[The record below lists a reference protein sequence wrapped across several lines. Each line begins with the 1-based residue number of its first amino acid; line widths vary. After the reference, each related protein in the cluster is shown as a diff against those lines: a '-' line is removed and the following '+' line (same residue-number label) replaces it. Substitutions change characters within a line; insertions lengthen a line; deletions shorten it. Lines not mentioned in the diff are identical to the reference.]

1 MNKVRYIS
9 AICLLLCSL
18 AVSAQTFERVYDN
31 NFWNRSRNVT
41 GVRQDSVSRSYA
53 ELYGGY
59 ESGEF
64 RDTWQ
69 AEESWHAGA
78 VTASIQHMDKMSLT
92 GSFSFTQTEGY
103 RQCGSMFINPGFY
116 PVDILE
122 FTPGRKTL
130 QEYRFNGGISYDV
143 ASKWRIGARMD
154 FESANISKKK
164 DLRHMNYLLDMTVTP
179 GFMYHDGDFAVG
191 ASAIF
196 RKTSERIE
204 AEQVGTSESS
214 YYAFLDKG
222 LMYGVHSVWNG
233 SGLHLEESGVNGF
246 PVKDFTYGGAVQL
259 QYKGVFA
266 ELEYSETSGTVGE
279 KEYIWFLFPGKEA
292 KAMLGFR
299 HNSGNET
306 HLGRVNL
313 GWKQRSLDENVL
325 EKVSEN
331 GVATV
336 ICHGKNRI
344 FTEGIWNLSPEYEY
358 IADRIEFMEVKRGVY
373 WSLKTRA
380 LTLYR
385 VELNIEA
392 LFDNLPGLE
401 GDIGICIVHRSL
413 LQSLCHAMLSVI
425 PYRARVEHNLATI
438 ALSLNAHRPPLVTQH
453 RPSDRAWNA
462 MQSGSITTL
471 RRLEHRKWHWVA
483 VLLKDSKLT
492 LCGIIDR
499 YNIRVDLCPILIA
512 IV

>member
-78 VTASIQHMDKMSLT
+78 VTASIQHMEKMSLT

-179 GFMYHDGDFAVG
+179 GFMYHDGNFAVG

-358 IADRIEFMEVKRGVY
+358 IADRIEFKARLDLDWQEGIASQMYPYISTQRLMTGNAYFRTRLHLGIFDLDINFRTGWGDVTNSSRTADAASGVEG
-373 WSLKTRA
+373 KP
-380 LTLYR
+380 YR
-385 VELNIEA
+385 
-392 LFDNLPGLE
+392 LE
-401 GDIGICIVHRSL
+401 GWYNRHIEFMTAPYIGAGAAIKCNFWKGMYVKASG
-413 LQSLCHAMLSVI
+413 
-425 PYRARVEHNLATI
+425 EWLAGECFRI
-438 ALSLNAHRPPLVTQH
+438 INGPGRLE
-453 RPSDRAWNA
+453 
-462 MQSGSITTL
+462 TTL
-471 RRLEHRKWHWVA
+471 RI
-483 VLLKDSKLT
+483 
-492 LCGIIDR
+492 G
-499 YNIRVDLCPILIA
+499 YNF
-512 IV
+512 